1 MLRFLFVFSA
11 TPFSIYNPDNGKT
24 RVVYQIGLVS
34 HPNSGSPTWKVF
46 TGSRRG
52 HEISTTKS
60 DWIFWSLARLIDLT
74 KSQQTNKNSPC
85 VNC

>member
-34 HPNSGSPTWKVF
+34 HPNSGSPTWKDIEGIIN
-46 TGSRRG
+46 TRG
-52 HEISTTKS
+52 LYSIYRVILGWVKFRE
-60 DWIFWSLARLIDLT
+60 
-74 KSQQTNKNSPC
+74 N
-85 VNC
+85 